1 MSGAG
6 VIPAESCPAARE
18 SAAGLRVAAASVSK
32 LEAAESDAARGSL
45 LAGIREVAE
54 YAAEVLVAC
63 GGQDRRRLL
72 RQAHILRAAAGQ
84 VLNDAEALVARG
96 EGGGSMVH
104 TLAQLARRAGISEG
118 RGRALYAGKKLPHP
132 DSRDADGRP
141 LWLGSTIDAWCER
154 TGRPGCLDGARQGAG

>member
-6 VIPAESCPAARE
+6 VIPPESCPAARE

-32 LEAAESDAARGSL
+32 LEAAESEAARASL

-63 GGQDRRRLL
+63 EGQDRRRLL
-72 RQAHILRAAAGQ
+72 GQAHILRAAAGQ
-84 VLNDAEALVARG
+84 VLNDAEALAARG
-96 EGGGSMVH
+96 GVGRPVVH

-118 RGRALYAGKKLPHP
+118 RGRALHAEKKLPRP

-141 LWLGSTIDAWCER
+141 LWLAGSIDAWCEG
-154 TGRPGCLDGARQGAG
+154 TGRPGCGHAAPEGGQ